1 MKKETGQA
9 PSCSESR
16 YSERESVSH
25 SGERLSSSYSG
36 CQTQLLALLEEV
48 LAVRV
53 ILVFYSHV
61 EGLAEDGYDIGAVCG
76 GHEVEGALEI
86 LHELVLAL
94 GGSLIDIY
102 FVRYH
107 YEGHVRSVM
116 LHLLVPSLKVLVGD
130 LATGIKD
137 EDGGMSPKVVGGVQ
151 LIEGLLT
158 RRVPDVY
165 SFEFKFRFL
174 EIGHL
179 KRG

>member
-1 MKKETGQA
+1 M
-9 PSCSESR
+9 P
-16 YSERESVSH
+16 H

-36 CQTQLLALLEEV
+36 CQTQLLALLKEV

-53 ILVFYSHV
+53 ILVFYGHV
-61 EGLAEDGYDIGAVCG
+61 EGLAEDGDNIGAICG
-76 GHEVEGALEI
+76 GDEVEGALEI

-94 GGSLIDIY
+94 GGSLVDIY

-107 YEGHVRSVM
+107 YEGHVWSVM

-137 EDGGMSPKVVGGVQ
+137 EDGGMSSEVVGGVQ
-151 LIEGLLT
+151 LVERLLAG
-158 RRVPDVY
+158 RVPDIY

-174 EIGHL
+174 E
-179 KRG
+179 RGTSSEARSWKVLVFVADLPTL